1 MRQAKWWSAVGAA
14 LVLAGCNTTSGP
26 INYAAPVKQAEV
38 KPLLQE
44 MQRMSRINQAW
55 ITELLAACET
65 EKLACSMVS
74 DKKHTLSTLGGRTYD
89 HLRQSEMIGLDPA
102 LYYIDSVEAILA
114 DKEANIYRADSLL
127 LMGLLAYIRDVVE
140 GRPELKKLDDLWLL
154 DGEKA
159 RPVAT
164 ALEFIRSGGDEAVLT
179 ALEPTYPEYQFLKT
193 GLKHYLEMSDD
204 SRGKPITRLS
214 EGNVLRKG
222 QQSAAVVTLRKR
234 LAETGYLAES
244 QTTSSHYDDALY
256 KVVQQFQRDHQLEPD
271 GIVGGQTTR
280 ELNLSVDDRIEKIKV
295 NLERWRWMPRSMGD
309 HYIVVDIPGFE
320 YYVVKEGEVTLR
332 AKTVV
337 GKDLRP
343 TPVFSSDMNHIV
355 FSPYWHVP
363 RSMAVKDQLPRLKN
377 DPNIVMNRNI
387 RVFDSKGKE
396 VDPRSVDWSQYNQ
409 RNFPYSLRQDP
420 GRNNALGQ
428 VKFMFPN
435 SHAIYLHDTPQ
446 KYLFERESRMFSS
459 GCIRIENP
467 TELAVYFLEE
477 QGWDENRVQKAYER
491 GRETTVKLPNDKK
504 IPVFTLYM
512 TTKAKKDGTILF
524 RPDIYKR
531 DGSIIAASKRL
542 TLEAKQRIN

>member
-1 MRQAKWWSAVGAA
+1 M
-14 LVLAGCNTTSGP
+14 
-26 INYAAPVKQAEV
+26 
-38 KPLLQE
+38 
-44 MQRMSRINQAW
+44 
-55 ITELLAACET
+55 
-65 EKLACSMVS
+65 
-74 DKKHTLSTLGGRTYD
+74 
-89 HLRQSEMIGLDPA
+89 
-102 LYYIDSVEAILA
+102 
-114 DKEANIYRADSLL
+114 
-127 LMGLLAYIRDVVE
+127 
-140 GRPELKKLDDLWLL
+140 
-154 DGEKA
+154 
-159 RPVAT
+159 
-164 ALEFIRSGGDEAVLT
+164 
-179 ALEPTYPEYQFLKT
+179 
-193 GLKHYLEMSDD
+193 
-204 SRGKPITRLS
+204 
-214 EGNVLRKG
+214 
-222 QQSAAVVTLRKR
+222 
-234 LAETGYLAES
+234 
-244 QTTSSHYDDALY
+244 
-256 KVVQQFQRDHQLEPD
+256 VQQFQRDHQLEPD